1 MAKKDYMTDS
11 QVEVEIERL
20 LNSEHVRLAKA
31 EERMRY
37 RRRQYMY
44 QLRTYERKGKELAK
58 AGVTMENLEEILN
71 GGNEDYGC

>member
-20 LNSEHVRLAKA
+20 LSSEHVKLAKA

-58 AGVTMENLEEILN
+58 AGVTLENLEEILN
-71 GGNEDYGC
+71 GGNDDYGC